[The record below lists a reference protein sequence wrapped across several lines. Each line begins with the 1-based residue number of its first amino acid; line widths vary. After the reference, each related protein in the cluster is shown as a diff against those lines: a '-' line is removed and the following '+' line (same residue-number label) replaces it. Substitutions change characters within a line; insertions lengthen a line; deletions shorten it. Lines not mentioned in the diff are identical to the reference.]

1 MSLKAKLSVILKA
14 DDVVVAETADLKLW
28 LQILTTL
35 SEAPAALPS
44 AEHHSEHQGEHGHS
58 DEHSGAVAA

>member
-14 DDVVVAETADLKLW
+14 DDVVVAETTDLKLW

-35 SEAPAALPS
+35 SEASVQAPHN
-44 AEHHSEHQGEHGHS
+44 AEHHAGEHGHS
-58 DEHSGAVAA
+58 SEHPGSVAA